1 MSVFNNSDC
10 ETYWILL
17 RNSCM
22 PRRISHLLLGVVY
35 HPPGMPHSPL
45 YEHIIQVLDVTSRQH
60 PCLGIIIAG
69 DFNQFPDSW
78 LSSYPLSQIVRVKT
92 RGESV
97 LDKVYTN
104 IKHWYSLPSLHPALG
119 NSDHETP

>member
-10 ETYWILL
+10 DTYWILL
-17 RNSCM
+17 RNACM
-22 PRRISHLLLGVVY
+22 PCRISHLLLGVVY
-35 HPPGMPHSPL
+35 HPSGMSHSPL
-45 YEHIIQVLDVTSRQH
+45 YDHIIHVLDVTCRQY

-78 LSSYPLSQIVRVKT
+78 LSSYPLSQIAKVNT

-97 LDKVYTN
+97 LDKVFLLT
-104 IKHWYSLPSLHPALG
+104 
-119 NSDHETP
+119 